1 MHILSALGLIF
12 LATTVAAVAGENPY
26 DEKAD
31 AKVAIKQALA
41 EAATAKVPV
50 IVVFGAN
57 WCPDCRSLDLAMHR
71 GATAQ
76 LLADH
81 FKIVKVNVGGR
92 GEQKGTFADNGDLAK
107 LYGVPLEKGIPALAI
122 LSAGNEVL
130 YATHVGELA
139 DARSMGDQGI
149 HDFLKRVTDGAR
161 AKK

>member
-1 MHILSALGLIF
+1 MHIFSALGLIF
-12 LATTVAAVAGENPY
+12 LATAVVAVAGEIPY

-31 AKVAIKQALA
+31 AKVDIKRALT
-41 EAATAKVPV
+41 EAATAKMSV

-57 WCPDCRSLDLAMHR
+57 WCPDCRELDLAMHR

-92 GEQKGTFADNGDLAK
+92 GEQRGTFAVNGDLAR

-122 LSAGNEVL
+122 LSAGSEVL
-130 YATHVGELA
+130 YATHKGELA
-139 DARSMGDQGI
+139 DARHLGDQGI
-149 HDFLKRVTDGAR
+149 HDFFKRVTDSALLR
-161 AKK
+161 K

>member
-1 MHILSALGLIF
+1 ML
-12 LATTVAAVAGENPY
+12 LATAVAAVAGDNPY

-31 AKVAIKQALA
+31 AKAEIKQALT
-41 EAATAKVPV
+41 EAATSKIPV

-81 FKIVKVNVGGR
+81 FKIVKVNLGGR
-92 GEQKGTFADNGDLAK
+92 GEQKGTFAANGDLAK

-122 LSAGNEVL
+122 LSANNEVL
-130 YATHVGELA
+130 YATHEGELE
-139 DARSMGDQGI
+139 DARHMGDQGI
-149 HDFLKRVTDGAR
+149 HDFFQRVIVSTLP
-161 AKK
+161 K